1 MNVNEMNTR
10 IESMSQTFRCL
21 NGLNRY
27 RREVD
32 RHQNISNAQFFHRS
46 KVDHQRR
53 INLSLL
59 VKGNSF
65 LRTTAQLYHSL
76 AYYCFAASIRKTGR
90 ATGAMPEHLCQCH
103 PMGIRR
109 IHPPMKSD
117 EHAEVDASHRMESCA
132 RQSRVNP
139 EPESRQSESRAAC
152 SEIACSLLRNTGC
165 ICAFSK
171 LAQCLGNA

>member
-1 MNVNEMNTR
+1 QEVAGVLPVMNVNEMNTR

-32 RHQNISNAQFFHRS
+32 RHQNISNAQFFHGS
-46 KVDHQRR
+46 KVDHQQR

-65 LRTTAQLYHSL
+65 LAHNRAALSQLSVLLLRRIHQ
-76 AYYCFAASIRKTGR
+76 KTGH
-90 ATGAMPEHLCQCH
+90 AKGAMPEHLCQCH
-103 PMGIRR
+103 LTRIRR

-117 EHAEVDASHRMESCA
+117 EHEEVNASHRTD
-132 RQSRVNP
+132 RV
-139 EPESRQSESRAAC
+139 A
-152 SEIACSLLRNTGC
+152 
-165 ICAFSK
+165 
-171 LAQCLGNA
+171 

>member
-32 RHQNISNAQFFHRS
+32 RHQNISNAQFFHGS

-65 LRTTAQLYHSL
+65 LAH
-76 AYYCFAASIRKTGR
+76 
-90 ATGAMPEHLCQCH
+90 
-103 PMGIRR
+103 
-109 IHPPMKSD
+109 
-117 EHAEVDASHRMESCA
+117 
-132 RQSRVNP
+132 N
-139 EPESRQSESRAAC
+139 RAAL
-152 SEIACSLLRNTGC
+152 SQLSVLLFCRLRQKNGM
-165 ICAFSK
+165 SRGRR
-171 LAQCLGNA
+171 AQCRSICDNNRSSGRNDVVDCLSERWRDVPAVSGNHLRDDSKRDRWFHRLVRWLHRHARSCFERLCHCGQ

>member
-32 RHQNISNAQFFHRS
+32 RHQNISNAQLFHGS

-65 LRTTAQLYHSL
+65 FAHNRAALSQLSALLLCRLDARTSRRFQRVVDFLV
-76 AYYCFAASIRKTGR
+76 
-90 ATGAMPEHLCQCH
+90 EHLVCGH
-103 PMGIRR
+103 TLRR
-109 IHPPMKSD
+109 KSIMRIQTV
-117 EHAEVDASHRMESCA
+117 AVASPLR
-132 RQSRVNP
+132 
-139 EPESRQSESRAAC
+139 
-152 SEIACSLLRNTGC
+152 SLLLVV
-165 ICAFSK
+165 AK
-171 LAQCLGNA
+171 

>member
-32 RHQNISNAQFFHRS
+32 RHQNISNGQFFHRS

-53 INLSLL
+53 INLSLF

-65 LRTTAQLYHSL
+65 LAHNRAALSQLSVSL
-76 AYYCFAASIRKTGR
+76 LCRLHQKSGR

-103 PMGIRR
+103 LTRIRR
-109 IHPPMKSD
+109 IHPLMKSD
-117 EHAEVDASHRMESCA
+117 EHEEVD
-132 RQSRVNP
+132 
-139 EPESRQSESRAAC
+139 
-152 SEIACSLLRNTGC
+152 
-165 ICAFSK
+165 
-171 LAQCLGNA
+171 

>member
-46 KVDHQRR
+46 KVDHQWR

-59 VKGNSF
+59 VKCNSF
-65 LRTTAQLYHSL
+65 LAH
-76 AYYCFAASIRKTGR
+76 
-90 ATGAMPEHLCQCH
+90 
-103 PMGIRR
+103 
-109 IHPPMKSD
+109 
-117 EHAEVDASHRMESCA
+117 
-132 RQSRVNP
+132 N
-139 EPESRQSESRAAC
+139 RAALSRLSVLLLC
-152 SEIACSLLRNTGC
+152 RLHQKNGACEGRNAGASVSVSS
-165 ICAFSK
+165 IE
-171 LAQCLGNA
+171 N

>member
-32 RHQNISNAQFFHRS
+32 RHQNISNAQFFHRL

-65 LRTTAQLYHSL
+65 LAHNRAALSQLSVL
-76 AYYCFAASIRKTGR
+76 LLCRLLQENGGMRR
-90 ATGAMPEHLCQCH
+90 A
-103 PMGIRR
+103 
-109 IHPPMKSD
+109 
-117 EHAEVDASHRMESCA
+117 
-132 RQSRVNP
+132 
-139 EPESRQSESRAAC
+139 QSER
-152 SEIACSLLRNTGC
+152 LY
-165 ICAFSK
+165 
-171 LAQCLGNA
+171 Q